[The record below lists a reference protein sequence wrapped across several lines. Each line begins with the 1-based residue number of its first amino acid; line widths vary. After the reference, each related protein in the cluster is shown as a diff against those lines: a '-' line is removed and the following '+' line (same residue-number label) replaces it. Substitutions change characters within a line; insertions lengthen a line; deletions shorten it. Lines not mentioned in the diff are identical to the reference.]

1 MVVEKACLAS
11 RGEGDGCAALPVQ
24 VVHLW
29 LHSVP
34 FWPARV
40 DEVQAEV
47 RDRPE
52 RVDVAADRAERVL
65 RRGPDAGCV
74 RGALV
79 EGGAEGA
86 TFDCGVGERFG
97 GSVRGDAGDGGRM
110 SCLC

>member
-47 RDRPE
+47 REVQSGSMRQPIAQSGSFVE
-52 RVDVAADRAERVL
+52 VRIPAASE
-65 RRGPDAGCV
+65 V
-74 RGALV
+74 R
-79 EGGAEGA
+79 
-86 TFDCGVGERFG
+86 
-97 GSVRGDAGDGGRM
+97 
-110 SCLC
+110 